1 MEIETVNH
9 TLLELGFDQKEIQ
22 VYLAMLKIGEASV
35 TKISQETGIER
46 TLIYYIIDKLMNKG
60 MASFKLRNNVKYYTA
75 TSPEKIL
82 EDAKEREKSFRN
94 ILPYLIDLQKQD
106 YEEPV
111 KVDIY
116 KGDAGLQAC
125 LNDLFKCTKE
135 VMVLGEQGQ
144 FQTSS
149 SVIFKQYMR
158 KLIETGTKEKVI
170 VREDWRG
177 KVWKTRNST
186 YKHIS
191 KNLISPT
198 TTVLYSDKVL
208 ISVWEK
214 PMFHILIKNKKIAD
228 SYKAYFNHFW
238 KIAKK

>member
-1 MEIETVNH
+1 
-9 TLLELGFDQKEIQ
+9 
-22 VYLAMLKIGEASV
+22 
-35 TKISQETGIER
+35 
-46 TLIYYIIDKLMNKG
+46 MNKG

-82 EDAKEREKSFRN
+82 EDAKEKEKSFRN

-111 KVDIY
+111 KDDIY

-149 SVIFKQYMR
+149 SIIFKQYMR